1 MSTTNAKA
9 AVNTTT
15 NPWLGTNL
23 WVQIM
28 LVGTS
33 VFGGMTQTTAGM
45 VVAAVSGVIAAGFA
59 LRTWVLSA
67 KFNKNVLKD
76 VNFWAYLTNVVVALS
91 PQLAD
96 LLPSLKTLVDALY
109 AQNWGQVIT
118 AGVSLLSILFY
129 SVIKK
134 KT

>member
-1 MSTTNAKA
+1 MTSTNAKA

-23 WVQIM
+23 WVQII
-28 LVGTS
+28 LVLTS

-45 VVAAVSGVIAAGFA
+45 IVAAASGAIAAGFA
-59 LRTWVLSA
+59 IRTWVISA
-67 KFNKNVLKD
+67 KFNKNILKD
-76 VNFWAYLTNVVVALS
+76 VNFWAYVTNVVVALS

-96 LLPSLKTLVDALY
+96 LLPPLKSLVDALY

-118 AGVSLLSILFY
+118 AGVSILSILFY

>member
-1 MSTTNAKA
+1 
-9 AVNTTT
+9 
-15 NPWLGTNL
+15 
-23 WVQIM
+23 M

-59 LRTWVLSA
+59 LRTWVISA

-76 VNFWAYLTNVVVALS
+76 VNFWAYVTNVVVALS

-96 LLPSLKTLVDALY
+96 LLPPLKSLVDALY

-134 KT
+134 K